1 MRMATAPV
9 VISAA
14 VEGDVDEA
22 VAHRLV
28 RHVDGQLGTVYG
40 KGGKPS
46 VLKNLKGYNNAG
58 RYSPWFVLVDLDRGR
73 DCAPLA
79 RAEWLP
85 RPAPRLCFRIAV
97 RDVEAWLMADA
108 ETLASYLS
116 IARNNVPADT
126 ESLDS
131 PKTTLVNLARR
142 SRSKRIREDMVPR
155 HGSGRQVGPAYVS
168 RITEYVD
175 TTWRPQIAARRA
187 DSLQR
192 AIACLR
198 RLVEDRDGGR
208 GS

>member
-1 MRMATAPV
+1 MAAAPV

-14 VEGDVDEA
+14 VEGDVDET
-22 VAHRLV
+22 VVHRLV
-28 RHVDGQLGTVYG
+28 RHVGGQLGTVYG

-108 ETLASYLS
+108 ETLAGYLE
-116 IARNNVPADT
+116 IARKKVPADT

-142 SRSKRIREDMVPR
+142 SRRKRIREDMVPR

-198 RLVEDRDGGR
+198 RLVEGRDGGR
-208 GS
+208 SS